1 VVDSSANV
9 KGYVHNPLV
18 YLPLN
23 SQGKYDVAGAVGN
36 GYLNVIKDL
45 GLREPYV
52 GHVDLVSGEIA
63 RILHIIMHILNK
75 FPRPLLWEC

>member
-36 GYLNVIKDL
+36 GYLNVIKIWD
-45 GLREPYV
+45 
-52 GHVDLVSGEIA
+52 
-63 RILHIIMHILNK
+63 
-75 FPRPLLWEC
+75 